1 MEAKLQQTP
10 EWNDLRKYRFT
21 SSCIHKLVTDP
32 KTKAAKEAGELSETA
47 KSYILEKVVQ
57 EMNGYIPDF
66 DTAATRWGNETEP
79 DAKMWYHTKTGHR
92 IADVQFCQVNDFYGG
107 SPDSAV
113 IDLSLCD
120 KDDQDVI
127 NGALEIKCPYNSTN
141 HLKHCLI
148 DSPVYFRDKHPEYY
162 WQCLSH
168 MITLNVGFCD
178 FVSFDPRIDHEI
190 GLFIY
195 RLYRDEEDAMFLID
209 RIERANHYKTSLKIK
224 LGLL

>member
-1 MEAKLQQTP
+1 MEQKLQQTP

-21 SSCIHKLVTDP
+21 SSCIHKLITDP

-47 KSYILEKVVQ
+47 KGYILEKVVQ
-57 EMNGYIPDF
+57 EMNGFIPDF
-66 DTAATRWGNETEP
+66 DNAATRWGNDTEP
-79 DAKMWYHTKTGHR
+79 DAKMWYQTKTGNR
-92 IADVQFCQVNDFYGG
+92 IADIQFAAVNDFYGG
-107 SPDSAV
+107 SPDSAI

-148 DSPVYFRDKHPEYY
+148 DGPVYFRDKHPEYY

-168 MITLNVGFCD
+168 MITLDVGFCD

-195 RLYRDEEDAMFLID
+195 RLHKDEEDALFLID
-209 RIERANHYKTSLKIK
+209 RIERANYYKNELKIK